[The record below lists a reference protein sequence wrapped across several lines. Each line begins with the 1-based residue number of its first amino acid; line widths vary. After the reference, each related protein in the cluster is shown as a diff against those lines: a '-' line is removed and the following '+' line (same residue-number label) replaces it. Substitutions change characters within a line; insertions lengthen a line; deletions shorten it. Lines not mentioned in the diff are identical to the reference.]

1 MFQYSTNSHHSLENH
16 IEVDLSTVCNP
27 RKRRG
32 RPCATERRHNDLIQA
47 KFTSL
52 VHHNN
57 DEVTKNKVMP
67 FIIKRQRRSRAN
79 DRERTRMETLN
90 TAMAVL
96 KQHLPVELFTNS
108 EMNDTFS
115 SSSLK
120 STKNS
125 NSIKSKITKIDTLRI
140 ASEYIARLKSILEE
154 ADEQQKSFSSNSQSP
169 PVYACATTGS
179 SIVVNG
185 GFGSC
190 SSDES
195 MMYRNVNDKRQVGGW
210 HGYTGNVYHQH
221 IDNYELGGIANSSY
235 YGYRS
240 NMFNY

>member
-1 MFQYSTNSHHSLENH
+1 MFEYPIDSNLPLESHV
-16 IEVDLSTVCNP
+16 EVDLSVVDNP

-67 FIIKRQRRSRAN
+67 FIIRRQRRSRAN

-90 TAMAVL
+90 AAMAVL
-96 KQHLPVELFTNS
+96 KQHLPVELFPSGTD
-108 EMNDTFS
+108 MNDTFS
-115 SSSLK
+115 SGGGLK
-120 STKNS
+120 SVKSTNS
-125 NSIKSKITKIDTLRI
+125 AKSKITKIDTLRI
-140 ASEYIARLKSILEE
+140 ASEYIARLKSVLEE
-154 ADEQQKSFSSNSQSP
+154 ADEQQKSFESQSQSP
-169 PVYACATTGS
+169 TVYEPGNIRVAS
-179 SIVVNG
+179 G

-195 MMYRNVNDKRQVGGW
+195 MVCRNGTGQGLVDAWQ
-210 HGYTGNVYHQH
+210 GYTAYGHQQQQ
-221 IDNYELGGIANSSY
+221 DNYGFSGIGGSGY
-235 YGYRS
+235 YGYRN